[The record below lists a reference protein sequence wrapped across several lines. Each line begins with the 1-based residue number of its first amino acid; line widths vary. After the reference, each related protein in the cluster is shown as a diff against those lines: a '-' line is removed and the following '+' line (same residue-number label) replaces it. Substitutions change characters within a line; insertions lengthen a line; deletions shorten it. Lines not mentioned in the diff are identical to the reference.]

1 MGNLSQGYLPFSTC
15 AIQQAAQRALEDAK
29 RRRALLAKIP
39 PGGASVDKR
48 PRPSATKSTK
58 VTPDGKKACTSEP
71 VAGDEEINLQ
81 PRSLSFSD
89 AEGQIMPSVFPQHIF
104 FELGI
109 QQ

>member
-89 AEGQIMPSVFPQHIF
+89 AEGQTDYAKCIPTTYF
-104 FELGI
+104 F
-109 QQ
+109 